1 MMIHYETA
9 GESHGTGITTI
20 ISGFP
25 SQLPVDVD
33 FIQNELV
40 RRQKG
45 YGSGPRMRM
54 EKDTVEFLGG
64 VRWKETLGSPISVL
78 VRNRDSVNWKIQMD
92 PLGFPPPDYHEVTIP
107 RPGHTDLAGMVKY
120 QFTDIRNVIERA
132 SARETVGRCVA
143 GSFAKMFLN
152 QLGIGVGGYV
162 ESIGG
167 IVADTEMTLEEKIK
181 AALNSTLAT
190 FDQQSEKKMMKV
202 IDQAREKG
210 DSLGGTFVVVA
221 FGMIPGLGD
230 YTSAAKRLDAQLAA
244 GLMSVPSVKGVEIG
258 DGFLSAQ
265 LFGSEAHDA
274 IYYDQDRE
282 PFSFFRST
290 NRAGGVEGGVST
302 GEPIVVRC
310 AMKPIPTLQKGL
322 PSVDVIEK
330 SNVVARYERSDI
342 CAVPRGLVVGEAM
355 VAWVL
360 ASVVREKFGGDS
372 LNEVKENFRNYL
384 KYLRDFS
391 TKKIK

>member
-9 GESHGTGITTI
+9 GESHGTGITTL

-25 SQLPVDVD
+25 SHLRVDID

-45 YGSGPRMRM
+45 YGSGPRMKM

-64 VRWKETLGSPISVL
+64 VRWKETIGSPISVL
-78 VRNRDSVNWKIQMD
+78 VRNRDSVNWKLQMD
-92 PLGFPPPDYHEVTIP
+92 PLGDPPSDYHEVVVP
-107 RPGHTDLAGMVKY
+107 RPGHADLAGMVKY
-120 QFTDIRNVIERA
+120 RFTDIRNVIERA

-152 QLGIGVGGYV
+152 QLGIGIGGYV

-167 IVADTEMTLEEKIK
+167 IIAEGEMNLEEKIK
-181 AALNSTLAT
+181 AAHISELAT
-190 FDQQSEKKMMKV
+190 FDQQATKKMMEA

-221 FGMIPGLGD
+221 FGMIPGIGD
-230 YTSAAKRLDAQLAA
+230 YTSAFRKLDAQLAG
-244 GLMSVPSVKGVEIG
+244 GLMSIPSVKGVEIG
-258 DGFLSAQ
+258 NGFLSAQ
-265 LFGSEAHDA
+265 HFGSEAHDA
-274 IYYDQDRE
+274 IYFNQDRK

-290 NRAGGVEGGVST
+290 NRAGGIEGGVST
-302 GEPIVVRC
+302 GEPIIVRC
-310 AMKPIPTLQKGL
+310 AMKPIPTLKKGL
-322 PSVDVIEK
+322 PSVDIAEK
-330 SNVVARYERSDI
+330 SSVVSRYERSDI

-355 VAWVL
+355 MAWVI
-360 ASVVREKFGGDS
+360 ASAVREKFGGDS
-372 LNEVKENFRNYL
+372 MNEVKENFRNYL
-384 KYLRDFS
+384 EYLKDFS
-391 TKKIK
+391 TKKTK